1 MSETATSDTGC
12 VAEDLSPSAPRPAT
26 ILLVDS
32 LDACR
37 VTTKW
42 FLSTFGYV
50 VESVRSAAEA
60 LALFNPSI
68 HDVIVTDNLMLGLTG
83 VEMAQIIK
91 QRSPSTPVILYSE
104 DVPDDQTSLDV
115 VIQRPIH
122 LLALKEA
129 VGRLVV
135 RRE

>member
-1 MSETATSDTGC
+1 MPQTAAPEPPC
-12 VAEDLSPSAPRPAT
+12 AAEEPAPPRAKT

-60 LALFNPSI
+60 LALFNPSV
-68 HDVIVTDNLMLGLTG
+68 HDVVVTDNIMLGLTG
-83 VEMAQIIK
+83 PEMARIIK
-91 QRSPSTPVILYSE
+91 QRSPFTPVVLYSE
-104 DVPDDQTSLDV
+104 DMPDDRSCLDL

-129 VGRLVV
+129 VGRLVL
-135 RRE
+135 EGK